1 MLKLKFTCKDNNF
14 HPRSQTATVTFMP
27 SIIDATEEEAPWT
40 AAPRALIKLLV
51 PVTDAQFTPG
61 DDYYVDFTP
70 VTPNC

>member
-27 SIIDATEEEAPWT
+27 AITEIPEEESWT

-51 PVTDAQFTPG
+51 PVTDARFTPG

-70 VTPNC
+70 VA

>member
-1 MLKLKFTCKDNNF
+1 
-14 HPRSQTATVTFMP
+14 MP

-70 VTPNC
+70 VNS